1 MALCN
6 TLAKI
11 IRSHMELLLPNPVST
26 LPNPVWT
33 LPKPVS
39 ASYTSTSLTFLVRLG
54 FRL

>member
-1 MALCN
+1 
-6 TLAKI
+6 
-11 IRSHMELLLPNPVST
+11 MELLLPNPVST